1 MSTPNIQDRSL
12 LILILDLTP
21 KTWGKRAQI
30 RNLSDKQRA
39 SQNKGSMGPATLNE
53 VLNALLSFL
62 IAFSSCHRDNTVI
75 VIGVAGKETAVLHP
89 RKDRLEDVMGV
100 SSLDKS
106 MDLVEMRDGIMLGV
120 TELINQCVEN
130 SSKEGYIDRGTAIAA
145 ATSLGLC
152 LINRVMKSATAGSS
166 LLEENSLFRRK
177 EDEGILGMISAK
189 LNKEG
194 ENATK
199 FAAEQRLAQR
209 RARGMLSPRMLIVQA
224 SEDCTLDYNA
234 FMNCV
239 FAAIKNDVVIDGCF
253 LSSPNM
259 PETSTFLE
267 QATDRSG
274 GVYSKPKGTAQIFG
288 GLTEV
293 LMTVFLP
300 PLGIRNDLN
309 LPKVTEVDFRARCFE
324 TGESLDMGFV
334 CNLCLSIFKNEPS
347 GDYCLTCGAKN
358 TSKNGQDSG
367 LRIEGLKDSDEKKES
382 EDSSQARKK
391 ARTTA

>member
-1 MSTPNIQDRSL
+1 
-12 LILILDLTP
+12 
-21 KTWGKRAQI
+21 
-30 RNLSDKQRA
+30 
-39 SQNKGSMGPATLNE
+39 
-53 VLNALLSFL
+53 
-62 IAFSSCHRDNTVI
+62 
-75 VIGVAGKETAVLHP
+75 
-89 RKDRLEDVMGV
+89 MGV

-120 TELINQCVEN
+120 TELVNQCVEN

-324 TGESLDMGFV
+324 TGESLDMGYV

-347 GDYCLTCGAKN
+347 GEYCLTCGAKKHFQKWTRCRVEN
-358 TSKNGQDSG
+358 
-367 LRIEGLKDSDEKKES
+367 
-382 EDSSQARKK
+382 
-391 ARTTA
+391 

>member
-1 MSTPNIQDRSL
+1 MKNG
-12 LILILDLTP
+12 LT
-21 KTWGKRAQI
+21 
-30 RNLSDKQRA
+30 
-39 SQNKGSMGPATLNE
+39 
-53 VLNALLSFL
+53 F
-62 IAFSSCHRDNTVI
+62 H
-75 VIGVAGKETAVLHP
+75 
-89 RKDRLEDVMGV
+89 
-100 SSLDKS
+100 
-106 MDLVEMRDGIMLGV
+106 
-120 TELINQCVEN
+120 ELIGDYGE
-130 SSKEGYIDRGTAIAA
+130 
-145 ATSLGLC
+145 
-152 LINRVMKSATAGSS
+152 
-166 LLEENSLFRRK
+166 
-177 EDEGILGMISAK
+177 
-189 LNKEG
+189 LNDCADYYVNDMTLAQ
-194 ENATK
+194 NATK

-300 PLGIRNDLN
+300 PLGIRNDLD

-358 TSKNGQDSG
+358 TSKSGQDSG